1 MSRNH
6 GQSQQSAPGTALLG
20 DAQSVAPFLLEIARG
35 KTAQPLRP
43 ISGDRFLIGSG
54 DWCDLRLGGLQIPV
68 LHSVIHRDGS
78 QIWIDAVAPAPELK
92 INGLVT
98 QFGELQVGDEIEIG
112 TFQLKLRQNKQARNL
127 SAVPAID
134 RVPTVPELDEIS
146 NLSASELVDLLAG
159 ELELA
164 DEFERRKQRGA
175 AALLDALRRQ
185 KAGGHNPLAEP
196 SAFEIA
202 AQQQSV
208 KQPADLMRELEAAI
222 QSINQFAKELAG
234 RSHQLSSRE
243 INAAATTL
251 LEIQEQVVS
260 RLDEVLAKVAQ
271 LPKQQTARTS
281 RREVA

>member
-1 MSRNH
+1 MGRFGRTGCQADMRHVPAKEREISHVGFVNLSVGGRQRAIGQRFENRFASFVISRTRVSH
-6 GQSQQSAPGTALLG
+6 CQRKVDLG
-20 DAQSVAPFLLEIARG
+20 EHRE
-35 KTAQPLRP
+35 LR
-43 ISGDRFLIGSG
+43 
-54 DWCDLRLGGLQIPV
+54 
-68 LHSVIHRDGS
+68 RDG
-78 QIWIDAVAPAPELK
+78 VVVPLGRFP
-92 INGLVT
+92 
-98 QFGELQVGDEIEIG
+98 GE
-112 TFQLKLRQNKQARNL
+112 R
-127 SAVPAID
+127 S
-134 RVPTVPELDEIS
+134 
-146 NLSASELVDLLAG
+146 
-159 ELELA
+159 
-164 DEFERRKQRGA
+164 
-175 AALLDALRRQ
+175 RQ

-271 LPKQQTARTS
+271 LPKQQTARTP

>member
-1 MSRNH
+1 MSQR
-6 GQSQQSAPGTALLG
+6 SASGISSLSA
-20 DAQSVAPFLLEIARG
+20 APFQLEITRG

-43 ISGDRFLIGSG
+43 ILGDRYLIGSG
-54 DWCDLRLGGLQIPV
+54 DWCDLCLGGPQMPV
-68 LHSVIHRDGS
+68 LHSVIHRDGE
-78 QIWIDAVAPAPELK
+78 QIWIDAVAPTPELT
-92 INGLVT
+92 INGLAT
-98 QFGELQVGDEIEIG
+98 QFSELQPDDELAIG
-112 TFQLKLRQNKQARNL
+112 AFQFNLRQNKRANNR
-127 SAVPAID
+127 SAVPSID
-134 RVPTVPELDEIS
+134 RVTAVPELDELP

-164 DEFERRKQRGA
+164 EEFERRKQRGTA
-175 AALLDALRRQ
+175 TLLDALRRQ
-185 KAGGHNPLAEP
+185 KAAGHDQRAEP

-202 AQQQSV
+202 AREPSV
-208 KQPADLMRELEAAI
+208 KLPADLMRELESAI
-222 QSINQFAKELAG
+222 QSINQFAKELHG

-271 LPKQQTARTS
+271 LPQPQAARTP